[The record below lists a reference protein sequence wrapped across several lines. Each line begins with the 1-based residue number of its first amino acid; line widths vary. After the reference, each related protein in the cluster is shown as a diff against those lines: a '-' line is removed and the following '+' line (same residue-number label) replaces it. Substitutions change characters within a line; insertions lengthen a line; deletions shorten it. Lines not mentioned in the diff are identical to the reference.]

1 MAGWGGPP
9 RKINL
14 NLPSDY
20 LHKPTAKF
28 VDWLEAN
35 TASLRMLSEDQIIQ
49 RARAALGPDLARL
62 NNGDLAAQIA
72 EWAKSHGFVVSGSG
86 GSAPVR
92 AGDPEVV
99 DRLKKL
105 FASLSPEVKWGKAD
119 GDSVAINMS

>member
-72 EWAKSHGFVVSGSG
+72 QWAKSHGFVVAGSG
-86 GSAPVR
+86 GAPPRRR
-92 AGDPEVV
+92 AHPPPGGRPTQIFRSHPPRLDSGDPHRD
-99 DRLKKL
+99 DRP
-105 FASLSPEVKWGKAD
+105 A
-119 GDSVAINMS
+119 